1 MFKQKYYIVYILL
14 IISFKTYS
22 TTPAYLD
29 STIKSLKSITNSK
42 EKLNTLYI
50 LSYEFGLINPQKG
63 IEYGEQCL
71 ELAKKENNLLFQL
84 NGYNGIANAYETLAD
99 FEKAKTYHNKSYEIA
114 KKMKEPARMALT
126 LFNVGLCE
134 KQLGNYKSAL
144 KLYLRSYN
152 ILQKEKS
159 YNPRIHF
166 YLGEIYIRLN
176 DYNQGEFHSRLG
188 VEKCIEFNHDYII
201 YNLKIN
207 LSKCLYHKGQKDS
220 AFVLLE
226 STLRGL
232 KKHTDIISI
241 ALCNNAI
248 AELYLQENNYQK
260 ALKYYSDELLI
271 QKELKN
277 LSGIYLATL
286 NKAFVLSNLS
296 IANKVEIE
304 NYLRENEKLFP
315 LIYKNCD
322 VLFEVYSKTSYIYE
336 TINQP
341 ILALNQY
348 KKLLVIKDSLLNK
361 EKLQEIIEFQAK
373 YETEKKEQEILT
385 LKQHDLINSMEIA
398 VKTNEVKI
406 RNILII
412 MSLVCLMLLIILS
425 LFIFQKQKNKAI
437 QEKNKAIQE
446 AEENERLRMAKD
458 IHDDLGS
465 GLSKINFLS
474 EIISQ
479 KTNDNS
485 QIIESANSISET
497 TKNLV
502 VNMRDLIWALTPGN
516 MNISGLIARI
526 REYSSDYLEEFSI
539 ELKITTTENIPDSN
553 ITKESYRT
561 VIMIL
566 KESLNNIVK
575 HSKASLVTIDFD
587 LQKESLSIL
596 IKDNGIGILNNCK
609 MGNGLKNMQNRCKS
623 IDGFYSIQ
631 SDKENGTQIK
641 LQFELSKII
650 RQ

>member
-1 MFKQKYYIVYILL
+1 MFKQTYYILFFLL
-14 IISFKTYS
+14 TVWFKSYS

-29 STIKSLKSITNSK
+29 STAKSLKSVTNSK

-50 LSYEFGLINPQKG
+50 LSYEYGLINPQKG

-99 FEKAKTYHNKSYEIA
+99 FEKAKTYHYQSYEIA
-114 KKMKEPARMALT
+114 KKMNEPARMALT

-144 KLYLRSYN
+144 KIYLRSYT

-188 VEKCIEFNHDYII
+188 VKKCVEFNHDYII

-226 STLRGL
+226 NTLQGL
-232 KKHTDIISI
+232 KKHTDNISI
-241 ALCNNAI
+241 ALCNNAF
-248 AELYLQENNYQK
+248 AELYLQEKNYQK
-260 ALKYYSDELLI
+260 SLKYYSDELLI

-277 LSGIYLATL
+277 SNGIYLATL
-286 NKAFVLSNLS
+286 NKAFTLAKLS
-296 IANKVEIE
+296 ISNKVEIE
-304 NYLRENEKLFP
+304 NYLNENEKLFP

-322 VLFEVYSKTSYIYE
+322 VLFEVYSKTSEIYE
-336 TINQP
+336 IINQP
-341 ILALNQY
+341 TLALNQY

-361 EKLQEIIEFQAK
+361 EKQQEIIEFQTKFEA
-373 YETEKKEQEILT
+373 EKKEQEIFT
-385 LKQHDLINSMEIA
+385 LKQHELINSMEIA

-412 MSLVCLMLLIILS
+412 MSFIGLTLLIILS
-425 LFIFQKQKNKAI
+425 LFIFQKQKNKAKH
-437 QEKNKAIQE
+437 EKNKAIQK

-474 EIISQ
+474 ELISQ
-479 KTNDNS
+479 NVKEDS
-485 QIIESANSISET
+485 QIKENANSISET

-516 MNISGLIARI
+516 MTLSGLIARI

-539 ELKITTTENIPDSN
+539 ELKITDTQNIPDTN
-553 ITKESYRT
+553 ITKESYRAI
-561 VIMIL
+561 IMIL

-575 HSKASLVTIDFD
+575 HSKANLVIIDID
-587 LQKESLSIL
+587 LQEESLSIL
-596 IKDNGIGILNNCK
+596 IKDNGISILNNCK
-609 MGNGLKNMQNRCKS
+609 MGNGLKNMENRCQS
-623 IDGFYSIQ
+623 IGGIFLIQ

>member
-1 MFKQKYYIVYILL
+1 MFKQTYYILFFLL
-14 IISFKTYS
+14 TIWLKTLA

-29 STIKSLKSITNSK
+29 STRKALQSITNSK

-50 LSYEFGLINPQKG
+50 LSYEYGLINPQKG

-114 KKMKEPARMALT
+114 KKMNEPARMALT

-144 KLYLRSYN
+144 KIYLRSYH

-226 STLRGL
+226 NTLQGL

-241 ALCNNAI
+241 ALCNNAL
-248 AELYLQENNYQK
+248 AELYLQEKNYQK

-277 LSGIYLATL
+277 LNGIYLATL
-286 NKAFVLSNLS
+286 NKAFVLSKLS
-296 IANKVEIE
+296 VSNKLEIE
-304 NYLRENEKLFP
+304 NYLRENEKIFP

-322 VLFEVYSKTSYIYE
+322 VLFEVYSKTSEIYE
-336 TINQP
+336 IINQP
-341 ILALNQY
+341 TLALNQY

-361 EKLQEIIEFQAK
+361 EKLQEIIEFQTK

-398 VKTNEVKI
+398 AKTNEVKI

-412 MSLVCLMLLIILS
+412 MSFICLTLLIILS
-425 LFIFQKQKNKAI
+425 LFIFQKQKNKAK
-437 QEKNKAIQE
+437 QEKHKAIQE
-446 AEENERLRMAKD
+446 TEENERLRMAKD

-474 EIISQ
+474 ELISQ
-479 KTNDNS
+479 NLKGNS
-485 QIIESANSISET
+485 QMIESANSISET
-497 TKNLV
+497 AKNLV

-516 MNISGLIARI
+516 MTLSGLIARI
-526 REYSSDYLEEFSI
+526 REYSSDYLEDVSI
-539 ELKITTTENIPDSN
+539 ELRISSSDDIPDTE

-575 HSKASLVTIDFD
+575 HSKANIVTIDFK
-587 LQKESLSIL
+587 LQEESLSIL
-596 IKDNGIGILNNCK
+596 IKDNGIGILNNNK
-609 MGNGLKNMQNRCKS
+609 IGNGLKNMENRCQS
-623 IDGFYSIQ
+623 IGGVFSML
-631 SDKENGTQIK
+631 SDKENGTKINLK
-641 LQFELSKII
+641 FELSKII
-650 RQ
+650 KQ